1 MEATMKK
8 IEAFEMRL
16 YRRILRASWTEHIT
30 NTEILRRM
38 SKEKEI
44 FITIERRQLRYLG
57 HITRNGNRY
66 NQE

>member
-8 IEAFEMRL
+8 MEAFEMR
-16 YRRILRASWTEHIT
+16 
-30 NTEILRRM
+30 LRRM

-57 HITRNGNRY
+57 HTETDTISCSVYCR
-66 NQE
+66 EK

>member
-8 IEAFEMRL
+8 VEAFEMRL
-16 YRRILRASWTEHIT
+16 YRRILRASWREHVT
-30 NTEILRRM
+30 NTEIFRRM

-44 FITIERRQLRYLG
+44 LIAIERRQLRYLG

-66 NQE
+66 ILL